1 MRGSFKDR
9 GLEGYS
15 MRDGPSQVFLIP
27 GPVRMSQATLEAMA
41 APAMTARSSEFRAHM
56 KRLNRGLRHAFGLTP
71 SPENEE
77 HPSAFGEDGYAVL
90 AVSGSG
96 TAAMEMILSNRMSAE
111 DQVLVPTN
119 GKFGERVA
127 QIAERFGKVER
138 LHHEWDQTLDL
149 EGIDRILAA
158 GSHTMLVICHNE
170 TSSGITQDAA
180 ALARIAQGHG
190 VEFILDGITSI
201 GGIPAHLAEW
211 GVGAAA
217 IGAQK
222 CTAGPSGMASIAVS
236 EGFVERCGK
245 GAARSYYFDLE
256 DAIKKA
262 RDDQT
267 PWTPAINLI
276 LGWAVALEEL
286 MEEGLE
292 GRHARCQGLAQGV
305 RDLMIEA
312 GLELHAPS
320 GSQSN
325 TVTSIKIPEGLGDEW
340 RKNLATVHDVH
351 VIGGQDHLKGQIF
364 RIGSMG
370 LTTPDE
376 MAEGCHRIISDLH
389 ERGIVTKMPEIS
401 AARFTTHT
409 P

>member
-1 MRGSFKDR
+1 MSGR
-9 GLEGYS
+9 
-15 MRDGPSQVFLIP
+15 PSQVFLIP
-27 GPVRMSQATLEAMA
+27 GPVRMSEATLKAMS
-41 APAMTARSSEFRAHM
+41 APAMTARSNEFRVHM
-56 KRLNRGLRHAFGLTP
+56 RRLNRGLRHAFGLTP
-71 SPENEE
+71 SPENKE
-77 HPSAFGEDGYAVL
+77 HPSAFGEDGYTVL

-96 TAAMEMILSNRMSAE
+96 TAAMEMILCNRMSEE
-111 DQVLVPTN
+111 DLVLVPTN

-127 QIAERFGKVER
+127 QIAERFGKVEHLR
-138 LHHEWDQTLDL
+138 HEWDRTFDL
-149 EGIDRILAA
+149 KEIDRILAA

-180 ALARIAQGHG
+180 ALARIAQTHG

-222 CTAGPSGMASIAVS
+222 CTAGPSGMAAIAIS
-236 EGFVERCGK
+236 EGFAERCRGGTTK
-245 GAARSYYFDLE
+245 SFYFDLE
-256 DAIKKA
+256 DAVKKA

-292 GRHARCQGLAQGV
+292 GRHARCRGLAQGV
-305 RDLMIEA
+305 CDLMTEA

-320 GSQSN
+320 GSRSN
-325 TVTSIKIPEGLGDEW
+325 TVTSIKIPEDLDDEW
-340 RKNLATVHDVH
+340 RRNLTTAHQVH
-351 VIGGQDHLKGQIF
+351 VIGGQDHLKGLIF

-370 LTTPDE
+370 LTTPEE

-389 ERGIVTKMPEIS
+389 ERGIVTKMPEIT
-401 AARFTTHT
+401 AARFAILT
-409 P
+409 